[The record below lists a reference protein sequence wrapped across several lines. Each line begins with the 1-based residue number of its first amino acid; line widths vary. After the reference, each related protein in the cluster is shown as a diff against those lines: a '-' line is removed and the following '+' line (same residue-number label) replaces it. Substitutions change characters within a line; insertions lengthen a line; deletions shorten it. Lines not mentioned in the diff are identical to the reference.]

1 MDLSIPSIRQ
11 LAEGKNPNSISNRF
25 RTRRFQ
31 RFEALVATLPRPLR
45 ILDVGGTNQFW
56 ENRGWADRSD
66 VQIFS
71 LNLEAEEQRHEN
83 ITPLAGDATNLAQFA
98 DGSFEVAF
106 SNSVIEHLFTFEQ
119 QRRMASEIQRVS
131 KSYWVQTPNYWF
143 PMEPH
148 FHVPG
153 WQWMPLSLRIA
164 MIRRWRCGWRG
175 PCADPARAR
184 DLVAEVRLMTGRELQ
199 TIFPHAT
206 LLPERFCGLVK
217 SWVAIGGFPA
227 DRLEAGLKRETK
239 N

>member
-1 MDLSIPSIRQ
+1 M
-11 LAEGKNPNSISNRF
+11 
-25 RTRRFQ
+25 
-31 RFEALVATLPRPLR
+31 
-45 ILDVGGTNQFW
+45 
-56 ENRGWADRSD
+56 
-66 VQIFS
+66 
-71 LNLEAEEQRHEN
+71 
-83 ITPLAGDATNLAQFA
+83 
-98 DGSFEVAF
+98 
-106 SNSVIEHLFTFEQ
+106 IEHLFTFEQ

-153 WQWMPLSLRIA
+153 WQWMPLDLRIA

-184 DLVAEVRLMTGRELQ
+184 DLVAEIRLMTGRELQ

-217 SWVAIGGFPA
+217 SWIVIGGFPA
-227 DRLEAGLKRETK
+227 DRLEAGQKRETK